1 VQPSSSCSVSGSN
14 LNSAKRK
21 VFLLLVPLVIAC
33 LISAHIYV
41 NAQGPNY
48 AGFLL
53 ILDHLFDLG
62 IVLILLAVCVG
73 VGKRLLAS
81 CRYTFNRPLE
91 MLLFSVAIGCGTVST
106 VLLAIGF
113 LSGLQPIT
121 LTVVLMFL
129 ALLAMSDILSLPRLL
144 AHATLELKER
154 SNIFSLLVFGIA
166 ASFMI
171 AQALLPPT
179 DWDDLMY
186 HLRAPTQFLEA
197 GRIYVPED
205 NLHVAFVQ
213 LVHMLYLPLL
223 AYGSTSGP
231 ALLSAFFAL
240 LLGLAVFAL
249 SSRFFAGPTAAF
261 SLALLWGN
269 TMVLLVAI
277 TARLDVTLA
286 YYLFLAHF
294 ALLKASS
301 NWKCF
306 YLSAVLLGFAVGLK
320 HTALAYALALSP
332 LIVWVAVRKKQSLG
346 ASIHSLFTFSLLALF
361 GSLPWFTK
369 NWLLFDAPLY
379 PFFAQ
384 RKVDSWLAFIYPE
397 HTFPLS
403 LDPKIWTLLGEVRAP
418 FNLIDLFLNP
428 HILTVEP
435 EALFYNTS
443 PLFLGLVL
451 WVIYYRK
458 DTNLNWLMI
467 PALSYLAALILFSPK
482 TNLRYLM
489 PVIAPFTI
497 VAAHVTVCRLVTLVG
512 LKRAVVLFQIL
523 LLVAL
528 WPAAKAMAVWTTTS
542 TTFGYLAGFA
552 SRNDY
557 LLNGVL
563 PRASYPYAN
572 VVYYVNRHI
581 PPGDKVLF
589 LFEARG
595 FYFDVPVIQDNLLT
609 NWPLLASRA
618 SSLHCLESTGISHV
632 LINRGALNYYLMR
645 GLDPGT
651 VQWDTFRQFEEECL
665 VPVLEESNYVLYR
678 VRK

>member
-1 VQPSSSCSVSGSN
+1 VQPSSSCSVPGSN
-14 LNSAKRK
+14 PNSAKRG

-62 IVLILLAVCVG
+62 IVLILLAVCAG

-81 CRYTFNRPLE
+81 CRCTFDKPLE
-91 MLLFSVAIGCGTVST
+91 TLIFSVAIGCGTVST
-106 VLLAIGF
+106 VLLVIGF
-113 LSGLQPIT
+113 LAGLQPIT

-129 ALLAMSDILSLPRLL
+129 ALLAMSDILSLPRLF

-186 HLRAPTQFLEA
+186 HLRVPAQFLEA

-231 ALLSAFFAL
+231 ALLSVFFAL

-306 YLSAVLLGFAVGLK
+306 YLAAVLLGFAIGIK
-320 HTALAYALALSP
+320 YTALAYALALSP
-332 LIVWVAVRKKQSLG
+332 LIVWVAFRKRQSF
-346 ASIHSLFTFSLLALF
+346 SISIGSLFVFGFLALF
-361 GSLPWFTK
+361 GSLPWIIK

-379 PFFAQ
+379 PFLAQ
-384 RKVDSWLAFIYPE
+384 RRVDSWLAFIYPE
-397 HTFPLS
+397 NTFPVS
-403 LDPKIWTLLGEVRAP
+403 LNPKIWTMLGEVRAP

-428 HILTVEP
+428 HALTVEP
-435 EALFYNTS
+435 EALFYRMS
-443 PLFLGLVL
+443 PLFLCLL
-451 WVIYYRK
+451 FWIIYYRK

-467 PALSYLAALILFSPK
+467 PALIYLAALILFSSK

-497 VAAHVTVCRLVTLVG
+497 VAAHVTVCRLVMRFG
-512 LKRAVVLFQIL
+512 LKRAVILFQIL
-523 LLVAL
+523 LLVTL
-528 WPAAKAMAVWTTTS
+528 WPAAKAMAVWTTKRA
-542 TTFGYLAGFA
+542 TFGYLAGFA

-557 LLNGVL
+557 LLNGAF
-563 PRASYPYAN
+563 PGASYAYAN
-572 VVYYVNRHI
+572 VVSYVNRHV
-581 PPGDKVLF
+581 PSGGKVLF

-595 FYFDVPVIQDNLLT
+595 FYFDVPIIQDNLLT

-618 SSLHCLESTGISHV
+618 SSLHCVESTGISHV
-632 LINRGALNYYLMR
+632 LFNTSTLNYYLIR
-645 GLDPGT
+645 GLDPST
-651 VQWDTFRQFEEECL
+651 VQWNTFRQFEKECL
-665 VPVLEESNYVLYR
+665 VPVFEESDYVLYR